1 MKALNEAWQLLLKQK
16 SVTVDAA
23 KVDLIWTGRELLG
36 NLFGYEK
43 AEFDSAYVA
52 ADTVK
57 MHEKAYI
64 MRALLTDLDMLN
76 AQHPFCTVD
85 KWIDQAREFGQT
97 PEVKDYYEMNARRL
111 ITTWG
116 GDLNDY
122 AVRNYSGLI
131 ANYHAKRW
139 EIYIDEAFRSVR
151 TGNPA

>member
-1 MKALNEAWQLLLKQK
+1 M
-16 SVTVDAA
+16 
-23 KVDLIWTGRELLG
+23 
-36 NLFGYEK
+36 
-43 AEFDSAYVA
+43 
-52 ADTVK
+52 
-57 MHEKAYI
+57 
-64 MRALLTDLDMLN
+64 
-76 AQHPFCTVD
+76 HPFCTVD

-151 TGNPA
+151 TGTPFRDKERIKATNEFQLSFADKHGEQFPKYQGIELLSFSRALASKYATELQSWLTK